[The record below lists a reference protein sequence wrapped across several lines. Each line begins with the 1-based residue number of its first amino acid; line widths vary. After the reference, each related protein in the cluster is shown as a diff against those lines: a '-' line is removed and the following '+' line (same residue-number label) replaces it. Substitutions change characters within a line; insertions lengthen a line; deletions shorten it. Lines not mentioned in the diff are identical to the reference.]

1 VFCSQVIYEWAINR
15 EENMNDE
22 FLKFDVAGAIGTI
35 TLNRP
40 EKRNAL
46 SLELLEALRDLLT
59 SIGQK
64 DDVRVVIIKGEGKVF
79 SAGHDISQLVNRE
92 MTDYKT
98 IFDTCIEV
106 MEKIQR
112 LPQPVIAQVHGVATA
127 AGCQLVAACDL
138 AVAEEG
144 TLFGTPGVKIG
155 LFCTTPG
162 VPLVRAIG
170 RKRALEMLLT
180 GRMISARE
188 AEQYGL
194 INKVVPADQL
204 AAETRAL
211 AERIAE
217 ASPLTVSIGKE
228 AFYTQV
234 NLADFQAYDYAKQVI
249 VTNLFAEDAKEG
261 LSAFLEKRRPTW
273 KGR

>member
-1 VFCSQVIYEWAINR
+1 MTYEYLR
-15 EENMNDE
+15 
-22 FLKFDVAGAIGTI
+22 FDLDNAIGVI

-46 SLELLEALRDLLT
+46 SLELLDELNAMLT
-59 SIGQK
+59 TVSE
-64 DDVRVVIIKGEGKVF
+64 DNDVRVVIIKGEGKVF
-79 SAGHDISQLVNRE
+79 CAGHDISQLVDRK
-92 MTDYKT
+92 MTDYT
-98 IFDTCIEV
+98 AIFDTCVVV
-106 MEKIQR
+106 MEKIQG

-170 RKRALEMLLT
+170 RKRALEMLFT
-180 GRMISARE
+180 GRMISAQE

-194 INKVVPADQL
+194 VNKVVPADQL
-204 AAETRAL
+204 AVETKAL
-211 AERIAE
+211 AEKIAE
-217 ASPLTVSIGKE
+217 ASPLTLSMGKE

-234 NLADFQAYDYAKQVI
+234 NLADSHAYDYAKRVI

-261 LSAFLEKRRPTW
+261 LSAFLEKRKPTW
-273 KGR
+273 KGK

>member
-1 VFCSQVIYEWAINR
+1 
-15 EENMNDE
+15 MNDQYVKLDLE
-22 FLKFDVAGAIGTI
+22 GPTGII

-46 SLELLEALRDLLT
+46 SLELLEQLSALFTDI
-59 SIGQK
+59 SVNK
-64 DDVRVVIIKGEGKVF
+64 DTRVVIVKGAGKVF
-79 SAGHDISQLVNRE
+79 SAGHDISQLVGGSLTYYNA
-92 MTDYKT
+92 
-98 IFDTCIEV
+98 IFDTCVEV

-144 TLFGTPGVKIG
+144 ARFGTPGVKIG

-170 RKRALEMLLT
+170 RKRALEMLFT

-188 AEQYGL
+188 AERYGL
-194 INKVVPADQL
+194 VNTVVPAEEL
-204 AAETRAL
+204 SAETKAL

-217 ASPLTVSIGKE
+217 ASSLALSIGKE

-234 NLADFQAYDYAKQVI
+234 NLADAQAYDYAKGVI
-249 VTNLFAEDAKEG
+249 VNNLFAEDAKEG
-261 LSAFLEKRRPTW
+261 LSAFLEKRQPTW

>member
-1 VFCSQVIYEWAINR
+1 MSYNY
-15 EENMNDE
+15 
-22 FLKFDVAGAIGTI
+22 LKFDMEDGIGTI

-46 SLELLEALRDLLT
+46 SLELLKELNDLL
-59 SIGQK
+59 SSMSENGE
-64 DDVRVVIIKGEGKVF
+64 VRVVIIKGEGKVF
-79 SAGHDISQLVNRE
+79 CAGHDIAQLVDHE
-92 MTDYKT
+92 MTFYRK
-98 IFDTCIEV
+98 IFGICWEI

-138 AVAEEG
+138 SVAEEG
-144 TLFGTPGVKIG
+144 ALFGTPGVKIG

-180 GRMISARE
+180 GSMISAHE
-188 AEQYGL
+188 AERYGL
-194 INKVVPADQL
+194 INKVVPVDRL
-204 AAETRAL
+204 SAETMAL
-211 AERIAE
+211 AQKIAE
-217 ASPLTVSIGKE
+217 ASPFVLSIGKA
-228 AFYTQV
+228 AFYGQL
-234 NLADFQAYDYAKQVI
+234 NLSDSRAYDYGKEVM
-249 VTNLFAEDAKEG
+249 VTNLFAEDAQEG
-261 LSAFLEKRRPTW
+261 LSAFLEKRKPTW

>member
-1 VFCSQVIYEWAINR
+1 MSHKYLMFEVE
-15 EENMNDE
+15 D
-22 FLKFDVAGAIGTI
+22 AIGTI

-40 EKRNAL
+40 RKRNAL
-46 SLELLEALRDLLT
+46 SLELLTELKRLL
-59 SIGQK
+59 
-64 DDVRVVIIKGEGKVF
+64 DDIEERNDVSVVIIKGAGKVF
-79 SAGHDISQLVNRE
+79 SAGHDISQLVGHE
-92 MTDYKT
+92 MAYYKE

-106 MEKIQR
+106 MKRIQR

-144 TLFGTPGVKIG
+144 TLFGTPGVEIG
-155 LFCTTPG
+155 LFCSTPA

-180 GRMISARE
+180 GRLITAKE

-194 INKVVPADQL
+194 VNKVVPLNNLD
-204 AAETRAL
+204 AETRAL
-211 AERIAE
+211 AGKIAE
-217 ASPLTVSIGKE
+217 ASPFTVGIGKE

-234 NLADFQAYDYAKQVI
+234 NMTDFQAYDYAKQVI
-249 VTNLFAEDAKEG
+249 VLNNFAEDAKEG
-261 LSAFLEKRRPTW
+261 LSAFLEKRKAVW

>member
-1 VFCSQVIYEWAINR
+1 MSYKY
-15 EENMNDE
+15 
-22 FLKFDVAGAIGTI
+22 LKFYEEEAIGTI
-35 TLNRP
+35 ALNRP
-40 EKRNAL
+40 DKRNAL
-46 SLELLEALRDLLT
+46 SLELLQELSALLT
-59 SIGQK
+59 TISQNNDI
-64 DDVRVVIIKGEGKVF
+64 RVLIIKGEGKVF
-79 SAGHDISQLVNRE
+79 SAGHDISQLVGRE
-92 MTDYKT
+92 MIYCKA
-98 IFDTCIEV
+98 IFDTCVEV

-138 AVAEEG
+138 SVAEED

-204 AAETRAL
+204 AAETKTL
-211 AERIAE
+211 AEKVAE

-249 VTNLFAEDAKEG
+249 VNNLFAEDAREG
-261 LSAFLEKRRPTW
+261 LSAFLEKRKPTW
-273 KGR
+273 KGK

>member
-1 VFCSQVIYEWAINR
+1 MSYKY
-15 EENMNDE
+15 
-22 FLKFDVAGAIGTI
+22 LKFDVEGGIGTI

-46 SLELLEALRDLLT
+46 SLELLEELSALLT
-59 SIGQK
+59 AISQNN
-64 DDVRVVIIKGEGKVF
+64 DARVVIIKGEGKVF
-79 SAGHDISQLVNRE
+79 CAGHDISQLVDRQ
-92 MTDYKT
+92 MTYYKA
-98 IFDTCIEV
+98 IFHTCIEV

-138 AVAEEG
+138 AVAEESA
-144 TLFGTPGVKIG
+144 LFGTPGVKIG

-180 GRMISARE
+180 GRMISAKE

-194 INKVVPADQL
+194 INKVVPAEQL
-204 AAETRAL
+204 AAETKTL
-211 AERIAE
+211 AEKIAE
-217 ASPLTVSIGKE
+217 ASSLTLSIGKE

-234 NLADFQAYDYAKQVI
+234 NLADSEAYDYAKHVI

-261 LSAFLEKRRPTW
+261 LSAFLEKRKPAW
-273 KGR
+273 KGK

>member
-1 VFCSQVIYEWAINR
+1 MMDHNY
-15 EENMNDE
+15 
-22 FLKFDVAGAIGTI
+22 LKFGMEGKIATI
-35 TLNRP
+35 MLNRP

-46 SLELLEALRDLLT
+46 SLELLEELSALLST
-59 SIGQK
+59 ISKNK
-64 DDVRVVIIKGEGKVF
+64 DARVVIIGGQGKVF
-79 SAGHDISQLVNRE
+79 SAGHDISQLVGQE
-92 MTDYKT
+92 MTYYKT

-106 MEKIQR
+106 MEKMQR

-155 LFCTTPG
+155 LFCTTPA

-170 RKRALEMLLT
+170 RKRALEMLMT
-180 GRMISARE
+180 GSMISAHE

-194 INKVVPADQL
+194 INKVVSADQL
-204 AAETRAL
+204 AAETKAL
-211 AERIAE
+211 AEKIAE
-217 ASPLTVSIGKE
+217 ASPLTLSMGKQ

-234 NLADFQAYDYAKQVI
+234 NLADFQAYDYAKRVI

-261 LSAFLEKRRPTW
+261 LSAFLEKRKPTW
-273 KGR
+273 KGK

>member
-1 VFCSQVIYEWAINR
+1 MTYEYLR
-15 EENMNDE
+15 FDLEN
-22 FLKFDVAGAIGTI
+22 AIGVI

-46 SLELLEALRDLLT
+46 SLELLDELNAMLT
-59 SIGQK
+59 TVSE
-64 DDVRVVIIKGEGKVF
+64 DNEVRVVIIKGEGKVF
-79 SAGHDISQLVNRE
+79 CAGHDISQLVDRK
-92 MTDYKT
+92 MTDYT
-98 IFDTCIEV
+98 AIFDTCVVV
-106 MEKIQR
+106 MEKIQG

-170 RKRALEMLLT
+170 RKRALEMLFT
-180 GRMISARE
+180 GRMISAQE

-194 INKVVPADQL
+194 VNKVVPADQL
-204 AAETRAL
+204 AVETKAL
-211 AERIAE
+211 AEKIAE
-217 ASPLTVSIGKE
+217 ASPLTLSMGKE

-234 NLADFQAYDYAKQVI
+234 NLADSHAYDYAKRVI

-261 LSAFLEKRRPTW
+261 LSAFLEKRKPTW
-273 KGR
+273 KGK

>member
-1 VFCSQVIYEWAINR
+1 MSYKY
-15 EENMNDE
+15 
-22 FLKFDVAGAIGTI
+22 LKFDEEEAIGTI
-35 TLNRP
+35 ALNRP
-40 EKRNAL
+40 EKRNVL
-46 SLELLEALRDLLT
+46 SLELLQELSALLT
-59 SIGQK
+59 TISQK
-64 DDVRVVIIKGEGKVF
+64 NDIRVLIIKGEGKVF
-79 SAGHDISQLVNRE
+79 SAGHDISQLVGRE
-92 MTDYKT
+92 MIYYKA
-98 IFDTCIEV
+98 IFDTCVEV

-138 AVAEEG
+138 AVAEED

-204 AAETRAL
+204 AAETKTL
-211 AERIAE
+211 AEKIAQ
-217 ASPLTVSIGKE
+217 ASPLTLSIGKE

-249 VTNLFAEDAKEG
+249 VNNLFAEDAREG
-261 LSAFLEKRRPTW
+261 LSAFLEKRKPTW
-273 KGR
+273 KGK